1 MRAGKLDRID
11 AVFGMLGRLKSILE
25 RSVIQTWVV
34 DIHTSAL

>member
-25 RSVIQTWVV
+25 RCVIQTWVV